1 MAAMRFVV
9 HGRVQGVGFRWW
21 VWRQATRLGLRGL
34 ARNLRDGS
42 VEVIVEGL
50 DSGLVELER
59 LLDATELFIELA
71 IELATEDF
79 ELKTTDDLDVEATE
93 ELVPHAPWLIHT
105 PSLLEWVAGSSPCV
119 HHLAWYF
126 TLLD

>member
-1 MAAMRFVV
+1 MESIHLEV

-42 VEVIVEGL
+42 VEVIVEGS

-59 LLDATELFIELA
+59 LLTQGPPAA
-71 IELATEDF
+71 Q
-79 ELKTTDDLDVEATE
+79 VERVE
-93 ELVPHAPWLIHT
+93 KSQVPHELLI
-105 PSLLEWVAGSSPCV
+105 PNG
-119 HHLAWYF
+119 F
-126 TLLD
+126 DIK